1 MTRATEIRCLFLDIG
16 GVLLTDGWDHLAR
29 RRAAK
34 NFELEWAEMENRHH
48 LTVEVFEEGKM
59 TLTEY
64 LSLVVFHQKRNFTR
78 IQFRRYMFA
87 QSKALPEMLAF
98 VARLKQKMNLKIAI
112 VSNESREL
120 NAYRIAKFKLD
131 KLADSF
137 ISSSFVHLRKP
148 DLAIFRLALDIAQ
161 VQPSQ
166 AVFIDNTAMFVQ
178 LAESLGMKGILHTDC
193 KSTQAKLSQLG
204 LNVG

>member
-59 TLTEY
+59 TLAEY